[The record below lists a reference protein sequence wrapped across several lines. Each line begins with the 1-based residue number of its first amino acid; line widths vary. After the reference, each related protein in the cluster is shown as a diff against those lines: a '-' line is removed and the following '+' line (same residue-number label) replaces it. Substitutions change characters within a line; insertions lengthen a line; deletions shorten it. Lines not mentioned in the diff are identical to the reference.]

1 MNKKGTTL
9 AELIISIALIS
20 VVLLFMIKLLID
32 LNDAETNNTYA
43 KDNQINRAEIL
54 RMIGNDLNSKNI
66 ASISDSESNE
76 NKLVIN
82 IEFTDGTNATI
93 EAEEK
98 KIKYTDS
105 DDESRTWNIE
115 GGTIYT
121 KKANVYYAED
131 NNASGKNY
139 YSLSIDIEIH
149 TTNEKNKLCNNNT
162 LDDIIINY
170 IGKLDDLDE
179 RTSDYFK
186 RSDIGCLGV
195 TCFSSSDPCT
205 S

>member
-32 LNDAETNNTYA
+32 LNDAEANNTYA

-54 RMIGNDLNSKNI
+54 RMIGNDLNNKNI
-66 ASISDSESNE
+66 ASINDSGSNE
-76 NKLVIN
+76 TKLVIN
-82 IEFTDGTNATI
+82 IEFTDRTISTI

-105 DDESRTWNIE
+105 DGKNRTWNIE

-121 KKANVYYAED
+121 KKANVYYMKD
-131 NNASGKNY
+131 NNDSGKNY

-149 TTNEKNKLCNNNT
+149 TTNEENKLCNNNT

-170 IGKLDDLDE
+170 IGKLDDLV
-179 RTSDYFK
+179 TTN
-186 RSDIGCLGV
+186 INCLGA
-195 TCFSSSDPCT
+195 TCSSPSDPCT

>member
-32 LNDAETNNTYA
+32 LNDAEANNTYA

-54 RMIGNDLNSKNI
+54 RMIGNDLNNKNI
-66 ASISDSESNE
+66 ASINDSGSNE
-76 NKLVIN
+76 TKLVIN
-82 IEFTDGTNATI
+82 IEFTDRTISTI

-105 DDESRTWNIE
+105 DGKNRTWNIE

-121 KKANVYYAED
+121 KKVNVYYMKD
-131 NNASGKNY
+131 NNTSGKNY

-170 IGKLDDLDE
+170 IGKLDDLV
-179 RTSDYFK
+179 TTN
-186 RSDIGCLGV
+186 INCLGA
-195 TCFSSSDPCT
+195 TCSSPSDPCT

>member
-32 LNDAETNNTYA
+32 LNDAEANNTYA

-54 RMIGNDLNSKNI
+54 RMIGNDLNNKNI
-66 ASISDSESNE
+66 ASINDSGSNE
-76 NKLVIN
+76 TKLVIN
-82 IEFTDGTNATI
+82 IEFTDRTISTI

-105 DDESRTWNIE
+105 DGKNRTWNIE

-121 KKANVYYAED
+121 KKANVYYMKD
-131 NNASGKNY
+131 NNDSGKNY

-170 IGKLDDLDE
+170 IGKLDDLV
-179 RTSDYFK
+179 TTN
-186 RSDIGCLGV
+186 INCLGS
-195 TCFSSSDPCT
+195 TCSSPSDPCT

>member
-32 LNDAETNNTYA
+32 LNDAEANNTYA

-54 RMIGNDLNSKNI
+54 RMIGNDLNNKNI
-66 ASISDSESNE
+66 ASINDSGSNE
-76 NKLVIN
+76 TKLVIN
-82 IEFTDGTNATI
+82 IEFTDRTISTI

-105 DDESRTWNIE
+105 DGKNRTWSIE

-121 KKANVYYAED
+121 KKANVYYMKD
-131 NNASGKNY
+131 NNDSGKNY

-170 IGKLDDLDE
+170 IGKLDDLV
-179 RTSDYFK
+179 TTN
-186 RSDIGCLGV
+186 INCLGA
-195 TCFSSSDPCT
+195 TCSSSSDPCT

>member
-32 LNDAETNNTYA
+32 LNDAEANNTYA

-54 RMIGNDLNSKNI
+54 RMIGNDLNNKNI
-66 ASISDSESNE
+66 ASINDSGSNE
-76 NKLVIN
+76 TKLVIN
-82 IEFTDGTNATI
+82 IEFTDRTISTI

-105 DDESRTWNIE
+105 DGKKRTWNIE
-115 GGTIYT
+115 GGKIYT
-121 KKANVYYAED
+121 KKANVYYMKD

-170 IGKLDDLDE
+170 IGKLDDLV
-179 RTSDYFK
+179 TTN
-186 RSDIGCLGV
+186 INCLGA
-195 TCFSSSDPCT
+195 TCFSPSDPCT

>member
-32 LNDAETNNTYA
+32 LNDAEANNTYA

-54 RMIGNDLNSKNI
+54 RMIGNDLNNKKI
-66 ASISDSESNE
+66 VSINDSGSNE
-76 NKLVIN
+76 TKLVIN
-82 IEFTDGTNATI
+82 IEFTDRTSSTI

-105 DDESRTWNIE
+105 DGKNRTWNIE

-121 KKANVYYAED
+121 KKANVYYMKD

-170 IGKLDDLDE
+170 IGKLDDLV
-179 RTSDYFK
+179 TTN
-186 RSDIGCLGV
+186 INCLGA
-195 TCFSSSDPCT
+195 TCSSPSDPCT

>member
-54 RMIGNDLNSKNI
+54 RMIGNDLNNKNI
-66 ASISDSESNE
+66 ASINDSGSNE
-76 NKLVIN
+76 TKLVIN
-82 IEFTDGTNATI
+82 IEFTDRTISTI

-105 DDESRTWNIE
+105 DGKKRTWNIE

-121 KKANVYYAED
+121 KKANVYYMKD
-131 NNASGKNY
+131 NNDSGKNY

-170 IGKLDDLDE
+170 IGKLDDLD
-179 RTSDYFK
+179 TPYT
-186 RSDIGCLGV
+186 DINCLGA
-195 TCFSSSDPCT
+195 TCSSPSDPCT

>member
-32 LNDAETNNTYA
+32 LNDAEANNTYA

-54 RMIGNDLNSKNI
+54 RMIGNDLNNKNI
-66 ASISDSESNE
+66 ASINDSGSNE
-76 NKLVIN
+76 TKLVIN
-82 IEFTDGTNATI
+82 IEFTDRTSSKI

-105 DDESRTWNIE
+105 DGKNRTWNIE

-121 KKANVYYAED
+121 KKANVYYMKD
-131 NNASGKNY
+131 NNDSGKNY

-149 TTNEKNKLCNNNT
+149 TANEKNKLCNNNT

-170 IGKLDDLDE
+170 IGKLDDLV
-179 RTSDYFK
+179 TTN
-186 RSDIGCLGV
+186 INCLGA
-195 TCFSSSDPCT
+195 TCSSPSDPCT

>member
-32 LNDAETNNTYA
+32 LNDSETNNTYA

-54 RMIGNDLNSKNI
+54 RMIGNDLNNKNI
-66 ASISDSESNE
+66 ASINDSGSNE
-76 NKLVIN
+76 TKLVIN
-82 IEFTDGTNATI
+82 IEFTDRTISTI

-105 DDESRTWNIE
+105 DGKNRTWNIE

-121 KKANVYYAED
+121 KKANVYYMKD
-131 NNASGKNY
+131 NNDSGKNY

-170 IGKLDDLDE
+170 IGKLDDLV
-179 RTSDYFK
+179 TTN
-186 RSDIGCLGV
+186 INCLGA
-195 TCFSSSDPCT
+195 TCSSPSDPCT

>member
-32 LNDAETNNTYA
+32 LNDSETNNTYA

-54 RMIGNDLNSKNI
+54 RMIGNDLNNKNI
-66 ASISDSESNE
+66 VSINDSGSNE
-76 NKLVIN
+76 TKLVIN
-82 IEFTDGTNATI
+82 IEFTDRTSSKI

-105 DDESRTWNIE
+105 DGKNRTWNIE

-121 KKANVYYAED
+121 KKANVYYMKD
-131 NNASGKNY
+131 NNDSGKNY

-170 IGKLDDLDE
+170 IGKLDDLD
-179 RTSDYFK
+179 TPYT
-186 RSDIGCLGV
+186 DINCLGA
-195 TCFSSSDPCT
+195 TCSSPSDPCT

>member
-54 RMIGNDLNSKNI
+54 RMIGNDLNNKNI
-66 ASISDSESNE
+66 ASINDSGSNE
-76 NKLVIN
+76 TKLVIN
-82 IEFTDGTNATI
+82 IEFTDRTISTI

-105 DDESRTWNIE
+105 DGKNRTWNIE

-121 KKANVYYAED
+121 KKANVYYMKD
-131 NNASGKNY
+131 NNDSGKNY

-170 IGKLDDLDE
+170 IGKLDDLV
-179 RTSDYFK
+179 TTN
-186 RSDIGCLGV
+186 INCLGA
-195 TCFSSSDPCT
+195 TCSSPSDPCT

>member
-32 LNDAETNNTYA
+32 LNDSETNNTYA

-54 RMIGNDLNSKNI
+54 RMIGNDLNNKNI
-66 ASISDSESNE
+66 ASINDSGSNE
-76 NKLVIN
+76 TKLVIN
-82 IEFTDGTNATI
+82 IEFTDRTSSTI

-105 DDESRTWNIE
+105 DGKNRTWNIE

-121 KKANVYYAED
+121 KKANVYYMKD
-131 NNASGKNY
+131 NNDSGKNY

-170 IGKLDDLDE
+170 IGKLDDLV
-179 RTSDYFK
+179 TTN
-186 RSDIGCLGV
+186 INCLGA
-195 TCFSSSDPCT
+195 TCSSPSDPCT

>member
-32 LNDAETNNTYA
+32 LNDAEANNTYA

-54 RMIGNDLNSKNI
+54 RMIGNDLNNKNI
-66 ASISDSESNE
+66 ASISDSESN
-76 NKLVIN
+76 NTKLVIRF
-82 IEFTDGTNATI
+82 EFTDGSWSKI

-105 DDESRTWNIE
+105 DGKNRTWNIE

-121 KKANVYYAED
+121 KKANVYYMKD
-131 NNASGKNY
+131 NNDSGKNY

-170 IGKLDDLDE
+170 IGKLDDLD
-179 RTSDYFK
+179 TPYT
-186 RSDIGCLGV
+186 DINCLGA
-195 TCFSSSDPCT
+195 TCSSPSDPCT

>member
-32 LNDAETNNTYA
+32 LNDAEANNTYA

-54 RMIGNDLNSKNI
+54 RMIGNDLNNKNI
-66 ASISDSESNE
+66 ASINDSGSNE
-76 NKLVIN
+76 TKLVIN
-82 IEFTDGTNATI
+82 IEFTDRTISTI

-105 DDESRTWNIE
+105 DGKNRTWNIE

-121 KKANVYYAED
+121 KKANVYYMKD
-131 NNASGKNY
+131 NNTSGKNY

-170 IGKLDDLDE
+170 IGKLDDLV
-179 RTSDYFK
+179 TTN
-186 RSDIGCLGV
+186 INCLGA
-195 TCFSSSDPCT
+195 TCSSPSDPCT

>member
-32 LNDAETNNTYA
+32 LNDAEANNTYA

-54 RMIGNDLNSKNI
+54 RMIGNDLNNKNI
-66 ASISDSESNE
+66 ASINDSGSNE
-76 NKLVIN
+76 TKLVIN
-82 IEFTDGTNATI
+82 IEFTDRTSSKI

-105 DDESRTWNIE
+105 DGKNRTWNIE

-121 KKANVYYAED
+121 KKANVYYMKD
-131 NNASGKNY
+131 NNDSGKNY

-170 IGKLDDLDE
+170 IGKLDDLV
-179 RTSDYFK
+179 TTN
-186 RSDIGCLGV
+186 INCLGA
-195 TCFSSSDPCT
+195 TCSSPSDPCI

>member
-54 RMIGNDLNSKNI
+54 RMIGNDLNNKNI
-66 ASISDSESNE
+66 VSINDSGSNE
-76 NKLVIN
+76 TKLVIN
-82 IEFTDGTNATI
+82 IEFTDRTSSKI

-98 KIKYTDS
+98 KIKYTSS
-105 DDESRTWNIE
+105 DGKKRAWNIE

-121 KKANVYYAED
+121 KKANVYYMKD
-131 NNASGKNY
+131 NNDSGKNY

-170 IGKLDDLDE
+170 IGKLDDLV
-179 RTSDYFK
+179 TTN
-186 RSDIGCLGV
+186 INCLGA
-195 TCFSSSDPCT
+195 TCSSPSDPCT

>member
-32 LNDAETNNTYA
+32 LNDAEANNTYA

-54 RMIGNDLNSKNI
+54 RMIGNDLNNKNI
-66 ASISDSESNE
+66 ASINDSGSNE
-76 NKLVIN
+76 TKLVIN
-82 IEFTDGTNATI
+82 IEFTDRTISTI

-105 DDESRTWNIE
+105 DGKNRTWNIE

-121 KKANVYYAED
+121 KKANVYYMKD
-131 NNASGKNY
+131 NNDSGKNY

-170 IGKLDDLDE
+170 IGKLDDLV
-179 RTSDYFK
+179 TTN
-186 RSDIGCLGV
+186 INCLGA
-195 TCFSSSDPCT
+195 TCSSPSDPCT

>member
-32 LNDAETNNTYA
+32 LNDAEANNTYA

-54 RMIGNDLNSKNI
+54 RMIGNDLNNKNI
-66 ASISDSESNE
+66 VSINDSGSNE
-76 NKLVIN
+76 TKLVIN
-82 IEFTDGTNATI
+82 IEFTDRTSSKI

-98 KIKYTDS
+98 KIKYTSS
-105 DDESRTWNIE
+105 DGKKRAWNIE

-121 KKANVYYAED
+121 KKANVYYMKD
-131 NNASGKNY
+131 NNDSGKNY

-170 IGKLDDLDE
+170 IGKLDDLV
-179 RTSDYFK
+179 TTN
-186 RSDIGCLGV
+186 INCLGA
-195 TCFSSSDPCT
+195 TCSSPSDPCT

>member
-32 LNDAETNNTYA
+32 LNDAEANNTYA

-54 RMIGNDLNSKNI
+54 RMIGNDLNNKNI
-66 ASISDSESNE
+66 ASINDSGSNE
-76 NKLVIN
+76 TKLVIN
-82 IEFTDGTNATI
+82 IEFTDRTISTI

-105 DDESRTWNIE
+105 DGKNRTWNIE

-121 KKANVYYAED
+121 KKANVYYMKD
-131 NNASGKNY
+131 NNDSGKNY

-170 IGKLDDLDE
+170 IGKLDDLV
-179 RTSDYFK
+179 TTN
-186 RSDIGCLGV
+186 INCLGA
-195 TCFSSSDPCT
+195 TCSSPSDPCI

>member
-32 LNDAETNNTYA
+32 LNDSETNNTYA
-43 KDNQINRAEIL
+43 KVNQINRAEIL
-54 RMIGNDLNSKNI
+54 RMIGNDLNNKNI
-66 ASISDSESNE
+66 VSINDSGSNE
-76 NKLVIN
+76 TKLVIN
-82 IEFTDGTNATI
+82 IEFTDRTISTI

-105 DDESRTWNIE
+105 DGKNRTWNIE

-121 KKANVYYAED
+121 KKANVYYMKD
-131 NNASGKNY
+131 NNTSGKNY

-170 IGKLDDLDE
+170 IGKLDDLV
-179 RTSDYFK
+179 TTN
-186 RSDIGCLGV
+186 INCLGA
-195 TCFSSSDPCT
+195 TCSSPSDPCT

>member
-32 LNDAETNNTYA
+32 LNDSETNNTYA

-54 RMIGNDLNSKNI
+54 RMIGNDLNNKNI
-66 ASISDSESNE
+66 VSINDSGSNE
-76 NKLVIN
+76 TKLVIN
-82 IEFTDGTNATI
+82 IEFTDRTISTI

-105 DDESRTWNIE
+105 DGKNRTWNIE

-121 KKANVYYAED
+121 KKANVYYMKD
-131 NNASGKNY
+131 NNTSGKNY

-170 IGKLDDLDE
+170 IGKLDDLV
-179 RTSDYFK
+179 TTN
-186 RSDIGCLGV
+186 INCLGA
-195 TCFSSSDPCT
+195 TCSSPSDPCT

>member
-32 LNDAETNNTYA
+32 LNDAEANNTYA

-54 RMIGNDLNSKNI
+54 RMIGNDLNNKNI
-66 ASISDSESNE
+66 VSINDSGSNE
-76 NKLVIN
+76 TKLVIN
-82 IEFTDGTNATI
+82 IEFTDRTISTI

-105 DDESRTWNIE
+105 DGKNRTWNIE

-121 KKANVYYAED
+121 KKANVYYMKD
-131 NNASGKNY
+131 NNDSGKNY

-170 IGKLDDLDE
+170 IGKLDDLV
-179 RTSDYFK
+179 TTN
-186 RSDIGCLGV
+186 INCLGA
-195 TCFSSSDPCT
+195 TCSSPSDPCI

>member
-54 RMIGNDLNSKNI
+54 RMIGNDLNNKNI
-66 ASISDSESNE
+66 VSINDSGSNE
-76 NKLVIN
+76 TKLVIN
-82 IEFTDGTNATI
+82 IEFTDRTISTI

-105 DDESRTWNIE
+105 DGKNRTWNIE

-121 KKANVYYAED
+121 KKVNVYYMKD
-131 NNASGKNY
+131 NNTSGKNY

-170 IGKLDDLDE
+170 IGKLDDLV
-179 RTSDYFK
+179 TTN
-186 RSDIGCLGV
+186 INCLGA
-195 TCFSSSDPCT
+195 TCSSPSDPCT

>member
-32 LNDAETNNTYA
+32 LNDAEANNTYA

-54 RMIGNDLNSKNI
+54 RMIGNDLNNKNI
-66 ASISDSESNE
+66 ASINDSGSNE
-76 NKLVIN
+76 TKLVIN
-82 IEFTDGTNATI
+82 IEFTDRTISTI

-105 DDESRTWNIE
+105 DGKNRTWNIE

-121 KKANVYYAED
+121 KKANVYYMKD
-131 NNASGKNY
+131 NNDSGKNY

-170 IGKLDDLDE
+170 IGKLDDLD
-179 RTSDYFK
+179 TPYT
-186 RSDIGCLGV
+186 DINCLGA
-195 TCFSSSDPCT
+195 TCSSPSDPCT

>member
-32 LNDAETNNTYA
+32 LNDSETNNTYA

-54 RMIGNDLNSKNI
+54 RMIGNDLNNKNI
-66 ASISDSESNE
+66 VSINDSGSNE
-76 NKLVIN
+76 TKLVIN
-82 IEFTDGTNATI
+82 IEFTDRTSSKI

-105 DDESRTWNIE
+105 DGKKRTWNIE
-115 GGTIYT
+115 GGKIYT
-121 KKANVYYAED
+121 KKANVYYMKD
-131 NNASGKNY
+131 NNDSGKNY

-170 IGKLDDLDE
+170 IGKLDDLD
-179 RTSDYFK
+179 TPYT
-186 RSDIGCLGV
+186 DINCLGA
-195 TCFSSSDPCT
+195 TCSSPSDPCT

>member
-32 LNDAETNNTYA
+32 LNDAEANNTYA

-54 RMIGNDLNSKNI
+54 RMIGNDLNNKNI
-66 ASISDSESNE
+66 ASINDSGSNE
-76 NKLVIN
+76 TKLVIN
-82 IEFTDGTNATI
+82 IEFTDRTISTI

-98 KIKYTDS
+98 KIKYTSS
-105 DDESRTWNIE
+105 DGKKRAWNIE

-121 KKANVYYAED
+121 KKANVYYMKD
-131 NNASGKNY
+131 NNDSGKNY

-170 IGKLDDLDE
+170 IGKLDDLV
-179 RTSDYFK
+179 TTN
-186 RSDIGCLGV
+186 INCLGA
-195 TCFSSSDPCT
+195 TCSSPSDPCT

>member
-54 RMIGNDLNSKNI
+54 RMIGNDLNNKNI
-66 ASISDSESNE
+66 ASINDSGSNE
-76 NKLVIN
+76 TKLVIN
-82 IEFTDGTNATI
+82 IEFTDRTISTI

-105 DDESRTWNIE
+105 DGKNRTWNIE

-121 KKANVYYAED
+121 KKVNVYYMKD
-131 NNASGKNY
+131 NNTSGKNY

-170 IGKLDDLDE
+170 IGKLDDLV
-179 RTSDYFK
+179 TTN
-186 RSDIGCLGV
+186 INCLGA
-195 TCFSSSDPCT
+195 TCSSPSDPCT

>member
-32 LNDAETNNTYA
+32 LNDAEANNTYA

-54 RMIGNDLNSKNI
+54 RMIGNDLNNKNI
-66 ASISDSESNE
+66 ASINDSGSNE
-76 NKLVIN
+76 TKLVIN
-82 IEFTDGTNATI
+82 IEFTDRTISTI

-105 DDESRTWNIE
+105 DGKNRTWNIE

-121 KKANVYYAED
+121 KKANVYYMKD
-131 NNASGKNY
+131 NNDSGKNY

-170 IGKLDDLDE
+170 IGKLDDLV
-179 RTSDYFK
+179 TTN
-186 RSDIGCLGV
+186 INCLGA
-195 TCFSSSDPCT
+195 TCSSSSDPCT

>member
-32 LNDAETNNTYA
+32 LNDAEANNTYA

-54 RMIGNDLNSKNI
+54 RMIGNDLNNKNI
-66 ASISDSESNE
+66 ASINDSGSNE
-76 NKLVIN
+76 TKLVIN
-82 IEFTDGTNATI
+82 IEFTDRTISTI

-105 DDESRTWNIE
+105 DGKKRTWNIE

-121 KKANVYYAED
+121 KKANVYYMKD
-131 NNASGKNY
+131 NNTSGKNY

-170 IGKLDDLDE
+170 IGKLDDLV
-179 RTSDYFK
+179 TTN
-186 RSDIGCLGV
+186 INCLGA
-195 TCFSSSDPCT
+195 TCSSPSDPCT